1 MDAKAVIME
10 LVHEDII
17 SSGDESEILK
27 NEDPRLQNQKLHSCL
42 MNKCTKEALYAV
54 CCIIME
60 VKGNPKMKALGKDM
74 KRSLSEGLY
83 MCILYACNIICISD
97 K

>member
-1 MDAKAVIME
+1 MIME
-10 LVHEDII
+10 LVHKGII
-17 SSGDESEILK
+17 SNGDESEIQK

-42 MNKCTKEALYAV
+42 MNKCTKEALNTV

-60 VKGNPKMKALGKDM
+60 VKGNPKMNALGEDM

-83 MCILYACNIICISD
+83 M
-97 K
+97 